1 MSREADVPKVLDDE
15 DLIDA
20 LSGAARETAAGDAG
34 PGPTPAVWHRL
45 QDRLQLG
52 RPRRTRV
59 PGRGLLLAGASV
71 AAVFAIVM
79 VARGVQRARPLA
91 YVVEDGAAEQDGYI
105 RGAGAGDSHVRF
117 SDGTHVDLEHG
128 ARVSVLSRGPRG
140 ARLRVEEGRARFD
153 VAHLPRAAWS
163 VEAGPY
169 VVYVS
174 GTVFDVRWSG
184 SDEVIE
190 VRMRSGSVQVGG
202 PLLPERVT
210 LRAGQHLTA
219 KLASGELHI
228 GEARSGEARS
238 GEARSGEARSDARSD
253 EGRIGAAEG
262 APARPQPS
270 PPSEGSP
277 PSDTRAAQT
286 AGSAAPAPAVVAP
299 PALPPSPLLPATAPA
314 AEPARREPPVEAAA
328 PALAVAPAPE
338 ATTAGPA
345 ARPPALSHRA
355 APRPAHQIG
364 WAPRAW
370 SAAITSGNAARV
382 LAEAEAHGLDKALL
396 EVDSTALVALA
407 DASRYSSRPEVAVR
421 ALVAE
426 RQRFPDT
433 PPAQA
438 AAFLLG
444 RLADDR
450 GEVAAGLA
458 WYRRYLSETPNGPY
472 AAEALGRKMLAVERI
487 SGRDAARSVASQYV
501 ERFPN
506 GTYMLQAHAI
516 LSNPAP

>member
-1 MSREADVPKVLDDE
+1 VSREDEVRRRMSDDHVIVGAMADASRE
-15 DLIDA
+15 IA
-20 LSGAARETAAGDAG
+20 GADAG

-45 QDRLQLG
+45 QG
-52 RPRRTRV
+52 RMQVGRARSSRPAW
-59 PGRGLLLAGASV
+59 RGLLLAGASV
-71 AAVFAIVM
+71 AAVFAV
-79 VARGVQRARPLA
+79 VQVGRGVQRARPLA
-91 YVVEDGAAEQDGYI
+91 YIVEEGAEQDGYI
-105 RGAGAGDSHVRF
+105 RGTGADESHVRF

-153 VAHLPRAAWS
+153 VAHLPHAAWS

-169 VVYVS
+169 VVYVT

-184 SDEVIE
+184 KDEVIE
-190 VRMRSGSVQVGG
+190 VRMRAGSVQVGG

-228 GEARSGEARS
+228 EGVGAA
-238 GEARSGEARSDARSD
+238 DA
-253 EGRIGAAEG
+253 RIGAPVDEG
-262 APARPQPS
+262 APRAQPSQAVQPAQVSPPPEPQPV
-270 PPSEGSP
+270 PTPAE
-277 PSDTRAAQT
+277 
-286 AGSAAPAPAVVAP
+286 AAPAPAVAGLSQ
-299 PALPPSPLLPATAPA
+299 LPPSPPLPETAPP
-314 AEPARREPPVEAAA
+314 AEIARRAPVPAPEP
-328 PALAVAPAPE
+328 AVAPAPAPE
-338 ATTAGPA
+338 TAPVSASAPASATGGA
-345 ARPPALSHRA
+345 HRSSLA
-355 APRPAHQIG
+355 YRAMPHIKPIG

-382 LAEAEAHGLDKALL
+382 LAEADAHGLDKALL

-407 DASRYSSRPEVAVR
+407 DASRYTGRPEVAVR

-426 RQRFPDT
+426 RQRFPES
-433 PPAQA
+433 PSAHA

-458 WYRRYLSETPNGPY
+458 WYRRYLSEAPNGPY

-487 SGRDAARSVASQYV
+487 SGRDAARSVASEYV
-501 ERFPN
+501 VRFPN

-516 LSNPAP
+516 LSNPTP